1 MGVYTQYKKDGT
13 LDRNK
18 ARLDA
23 EEFTQTYGVDYSE
36 TSFQL
41 QNWIPL
47 VLLSVVVN
55 KDWPLYQLDVKNAL
69 LNEDLEESLYE
80 PPSRIWSPVWSY
92 GSANLEILV

>member
-41 QNWIPL
+41 QN
-47 VLLSVVVN
+47 
-55 KDWPLYQLDVKNAL
+55 
-69 LNEDLEESLYE
+69 
-80 PPSRIWSPVWSY
+80 
-92 GSANLEILV
+92 